1 MSPPAS
7 GREKSAANIQ
17 SHPNIPS
24 PKFAHQSSWS
34 RRPRTVD
41 AAKLLRFSHT
51 PIARAIFMWKVAH
64 WAHPSNALPFP
75 PHPPKIHP
83 NASAIVVV
91 GCGCRR
97 CRHDRPTDRPTLVRV
112 ECFASRCHI
121 KWPTMVDGRQVL
133 ICHSNA
139 TQLQPSA
146 PVERN
151 GSLGTPRNSL

>member
-64 WAHPSNALPFP
+64 WARPSNALQP
-75 PHPPKIHP
+75 PPPPPKNPPERERH
-83 NASAIVVV
+83 
-91 GCGCRR
+91 RR
-97 CRHDRPTDRPTLVRV
+97 RRLRMPAVQTRPTDRPTDARSRRV
-112 ECFASRCHI
+112 LRVALSYKVADNGGRASSTYLPFER
-121 KWPTMVDGRQVL
+121 D
-133 ICHSNA
+133 A
-139 TQLQPSA
+139 TA
-146 PVERN
+146 TER
-151 GSLGTPRNSL
+151 TC